1 MASYP
6 GSGKRPSRAP
16 HNKYVGGEFALAI
29 SDRSGLAFPYNEM
42 KFEWTGMFVHDSEW
56 EPKQPQLSLT
66 YFTDATALKNARPQ
80 ANLSHTG
87 GVPNQL
93 EPIFPP
99 TIPSQYNGLGIITTN
114 LLTSSLGSVT
124 IVIT

>member
-16 HNKYVGGEFALAI
+16 HNKFVGGEFALAI

-66 YFTDATALKNARPQ
+66 YFTNATALKMQDLKLIFLIREEYLISL
-80 ANLSHTG
+80 NLFFLQQFLHNIMDL
-87 GVPNQL
+87 V
-93 EPIFPP
+93 
-99 TIPSQYNGLGIITTN
+99 
-114 LLTSSLGSVT
+114 
-124 IVIT
+124 

>member
-56 EPKQPQLSLT
+56 EPKQ
-66 YFTDATALKNARPQ
+66 

-87 GVPNQL
+87 GAPNQL